1 MVKEIVLMSDV
12 PGLGLEGDLVKV
24 ADGYARNYLLPRKLA
39 VPIKALGRRQL
50 DARQAERE
58 NRMRSDREKA
68 ERLVETLK
76 DMSVTIP
83 VKAGAEGKLY
93 GSVNAADISE
103 ALGGMGIQIDRHK
116 ISLKE
121 PLRTLGVFDVALKLH
136 PDFQAQ
142 IKVWVV
148 EE

>member
-12 PGLGLEGDLVKV
+12 PGLGIEGDLVKV

-39 VPIKALGRRQL
+39 VPIKALSRRQL
-50 DARQAERE
+50 DARQAVRE
-58 NRMRSDREKA
+58 NRMASDRERA
-68 ERLVETLK
+68 ERLIDTLK
-76 DMSVTIP
+76 DLSVTIP
-83 VKAGAEGKLY
+83 VKAGTEGKLY

-103 ALGGMGIQIDRHK
+103 ALRGLGVEIDRHK

-121 PLRTLGVFDVALKLH
+121 PLRELGVFDVTLKLH